1 MSQVNGFKG
10 FVGYGIRE
18 LSQNELKLYCSG
30 TNASKRLVKLP
41 IVQTTFNFTSNFMLR
56 SYTSGCYYF
65 DVLTG
70 KWSSFGMDV
79 YEDTNLVMTHCSS
92 THLTSF
98 AAGLFLTPS
107 IINFQYEYANFSLNR
122 NPFIYGS
129 MILIGCIYILF
140 ALWARFMDLRDLKRL
155 KIVSLKDN
163 FPSDSYFYEIIVFT
177 GNRSESGTRSQ
188 VNFVCE
194 STFCLK
200 T

>member
-18 LSQNELKLYCSG
+18 LSQNELKLYCSD
-30 TNASKRLVKLP
+30 TNTSKRLEKLP
-41 IVQTTFNFTSNFMLR
+41 LIKTTFNFTSNFMIR

-98 AAGLFLTPS
+98 AAGLVLTPS

-129 MILIGCIYILF
+129 LILIGCIYILF

-163 FPSDSYFYEIIVFT
+163 FSSDSYFYEIIVFT

-188 VNFVCE
+188 VNF
-194 STFCLK
+194 F
-200 T
+200 

>member
-18 LSQNELKLYCSG
+18 LSQNDLKLYCSD
-30 TNASKRLVKLP
+30 TNASKRLEKLP
-41 IVQTTFNFTSNFMLR
+41 IVKTTFNFTSNFMIR

-70 KWSSFGMDV
+70 KWSSSEMDV

-92 THLTSF
+92 NHLTSF
-98 AAGLFLTPS
+98 AAGLVLSPS
-107 IINFQYEYANFSLNR
+107 IINFRYEFANYSLNR
-122 NPFIYGS
+122 NPFIYAS

-140 ALWARFMDLRDLKRL
+140 ALWAHLMDLRDLKRL

-177 GNRSESGTRSQ
+177 GNRSESGTRSK
-188 VNFVCE
+188 VNFNFK
-194 STFCLK
+194 STDLK
-200 T
+200 K